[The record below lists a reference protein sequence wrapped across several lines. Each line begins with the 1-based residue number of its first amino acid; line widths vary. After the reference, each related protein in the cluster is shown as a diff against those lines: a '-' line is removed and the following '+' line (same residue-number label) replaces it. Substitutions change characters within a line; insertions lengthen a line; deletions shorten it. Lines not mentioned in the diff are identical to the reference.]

1 MIMRIGLKHIAT
13 LLGAAAVA
21 ASIGAAPVAAA
32 APADA
37 QQPDQ
42 PQQQSCEQVGAS
54 QYNCEAPGNVQ
65 LNDPPSATNYYS
77 VLG

>member
-1 MIMRIGLKHIAT
+1 MRIRPKNIAT

-21 ASIGAAPVAAA
+21 AAIGAAPVAAA
-32 APADA
+32 APDDA

-42 PQQQSCEQVGAS
+42 PQLTCGQLAASEYKCET
-54 QYNCEAPGNVQ
+54 PDDVQ
-65 LNDPPSATNYYS
+65 LNDPPSADHYYS